1 MPRLTAHRE
10 RRGFT
15 MAELLITI
23 TLLGFIGT
31 VVAKLMLGQ
40 QRFYHSQTE
49 QIGVRREL
57 RTAMS
62 LLPAD
67 LRALSSSGGDL
78 TAFDNN
84 SITFR
89 NVLGA
94 GVVCDKPG
102 PNSIDIP
109 PLDLARNVL
118 TSWYTQPQPGDS
130 VYAFNEGMLRGA
142 EDDSWVGLQITSI
155 APSAALCPLS
165 VFTDPAL
172 DAGKPRWRITVAQA
186 IPDSVKI
193 GAGIRFV
200 RSTRYAL
207 TQAGTSNQ
215 WYLSRSEYIGGG
227 WTEATP
233 VSGPYE
239 PPASSAASGI
249 RFQYFDSLGT
259 SVSGVA
265 NSRNVAR
272 IDLVLRARGYRSSGA
287 LIAGGSADNRDSLAF
302 RVALRNRQ

>member
-1 MPRLTAHRE
+1 MPRLTALRD

-15 MAELLITI
+15 LAELLITI
-23 TLLGFIGT
+23 TLLGFVGT

-40 QRFYHSQTE
+40 QRFYHAQTE

-78 TAFDNN
+78 TAFDNS

-94 GVVCDKPG
+94 GVVCDKP
-102 PNSIDIP
+102 SATSFDIP

-118 TSWYTQPQPGDS
+118 TSWYTQPLPGDS

-155 APSAALCPLS
+155 APSAALCPGS
-165 VFTDPAL
+165 VFTDAAL
-172 DAGKPRWRITVAQA
+172 DAGKSRWRITVAQA

-200 RSTRYAL
+200 RSTRYRL

-215 WYLSRSEYIGGG
+215 WYLSRAEYLGGG
-227 WTEATP
+227 WTEPTP

-239 PPASSAASGI
+239 PPSAAGASGI
-249 RFQYFDSLGT
+249 RFQYFDSLG
-259 SVSGVA
+259 VAVNGAA

-272 IDLVLRARGYRSSGA
+272 IDLMLRARGHRSSGA
-287 LIAGGSADNRDSLAF
+287 LVAGGSAENRDSLAF